1 MERFDPIYP
10 FTTENI
16 AGYMKELSLKDKK
29 VITVT
34 GSSDHVLNAILQGA
48 TDITTFDI
56 NKKAELY
63 LYLKLA
69 AIKQLPYSTF
79 CNTLLYDTKDSF
91 HPEIIN
97 RLVMPKEIRRFW
109 LQELQKNENNG
120 LALKKS
126 SLFQQ
131 KYFNPTSKKQCNLY
145 LEKNAYTILQE
156 RISAVKITFINKN
169 LKDLILSQNYDYLF
183 LSNIADYLSQLF
195 KKEELPSYQKL
206 ITTLNQ
212 KVETIYF
219 AYLYDI
225 GNQNPR
231 SSIDRLADVSK
242 LFPTMEIK
250 KFPTCLEQH
259 SKNTQDGVLILK
271 KGEKKYG

>member
-29 VITVT
+29 IITVT
-34 GSSDHVLNAILQGA
+34 GSSDHALNAILQGA

-69 AIKQLPYSTF
+69 AVKQLPYSDF
-79 CNTLLYDTKDSF
+79 CNMLLYDTKDSF
-91 HPEIIN
+91 HPELIN
-97 RLVMPKEIRRFW
+97 QLVMPQEIKKFW
-109 LQELQKNENNG
+109 IQELQNHKNNG

-131 KYFNPTSKKQCNLY
+131 KYFNSTSKKQCNLY
-145 LEKNAYTILQE
+145 LERNAYATLQE
-156 RISAVKITFINKN
+156 RISSVKITFINKN
-169 LKDLILSQNYDYLF
+169 LKELVLSQNYDYLF
-183 LSNIADYLSQLF
+183 LSNIADYLSQLYE
-195 KKEELPSYQKL
+195 KEELASYQKL
-206 ITTLNQ
+206 ITTLNK

-259 SKNTQDGVLILK
+259 NKNIQDGVLILK